1 MHKDVLYSFINNYEK
16 ILDDNYV
23 NNQNK
28 QSLFIYKGETEEEIE
43 KSDKF
48 YDKLY
53 QNKVKRHRKR
63 LS

>member
-53 QNKVKRHRKR
+53 QNKVKRHRK
-63 LS
+63 